1 MSAANRNLSM
11 SSKTLSPQKIAELE
25 ESLQNN
31 PYFIKFKDRIV
42 KLKLENPET
51 YLARLELMHQ
61 QHEAQKKKEA
71 GNPKNLDEI
80 SAEQAEA
87 AAAQPSYVAP
97 KTLDTVMDLQRL
109 KNKDGKEISDIWRK
123 FHSHRSAVFASIS
136 KKYWDY
142 FAAIKTHFPSFIYP
156 LPRDDN
162 KWLFYIGF
170 WGGNELN
177 FTTLE
182 HYKLK
187 GADAPVL
194 LSMCH
199 YPDLVETKGI
209 CLMVADVDES
219 LIEKHDAQLLAYY
232 AQYFHTEPKGM
243 TLVQTFNTRPQDFK
257 YNDVIKAVETIG
269 QE

>member
-1 MSAANRNLSM
+1 M
-11 SSKTLSPQKIAELE
+11 E
-25 ESLQNN
+25 EIN
-31 PYFIKFKDRIV
+31 
-42 KLKLENPET
+42 
-51 YLARLELMHQ
+51 
-61 QHEAQKKKEA
+61 
-71 GNPKNLDEI
+71 
-80 SAEQAEA
+80 AEQAEA

-123 FHSHRSAVFASIS
+123 FHSHRSAVFGKPVKKKTHIYFISASIS

-199 YPDLVETKGI
+199 YPDLVGEF
-209 CLMVADVDES
+209 
-219 LIEKHDAQLLAYY
+219 LLTC
-232 AQYFHTEPKGM
+232 FW
-243 TLVQTFNTRPQDFK
+243 LVRRF
-257 YNDVIKAVETIG
+257 
-269 QE
+269 